1 MRALILLCLLHSA
14 LGVRY
19 SWHPETKEQRNECL
33 EDQGSCGCCKTL
45 REIERMGTYFNTRL
59 TELEE
64 EYEQTKQT
72 FTDTKANRTAFSV
85 ALFED
90 GPFKCYGPFAN
101 EQPVIFKKVFLNL
114 GNGYNPNNGTFIVP
128 HSGVYSLAFTVYSD
142 AGSPNSK
149 LAACA
154 KLLVNGEIIVGST
167 DINKHDQEDS
177 SSNVLV
183 LHLNRSDQV
192 TLSLS
197 PGCFLCDDG
206 YHYNTFSAFLLY
218 VPDCDREMY

>member
-1 MRALILLCLLHSA
+1 
-14 LGVRY
+14 
-19 SWHPETKEQRNECL
+19 
-33 EDQGSCGCCKTL
+33 
-45 REIERMGTYFNTRL
+45 MGTYFNTCL
-59 TELEE
+59 NELEE

-72 FTDTKANRTAFSV
+72 LTDMKASVFGPPALQTGLNRRPTFLLFTLVICSSFASPANRTAFSV

-101 EQPVIFKKVFLNL
+101 EQPVMFKKVFLNL
-114 GNGYNPNNGTFIVP
+114 GNGYNPNNGIFIVP

-154 KLLVNGEIIVGST
+154 KLLVNSEIIIGST
-167 DINKHDQEDS
+167 DINRHDQEDS

-206 YHYNTFSAFLLY
+206 YHYNTFSGLPGFPMP
-218 VPDCDREMY
+218 PDWL